1 MTAHGTLQRFFISL
15 WRRDLEK
22 KSTTHTP
29 LGVSSHYTSPQWP
42 GRRKTISGSCGTRI
56 SAQIVAKDI
65 PEGKRVGS
73 GKKSEGGFCSLDCY
87 ASYYKGALIERA
99 KKAAVFA
106 ERHRK
111 S

>member
-1 MTAHGTLQRFFISL
+1 MARSEEDYLREL
-15 WRRDLEK
+15 WDK
-22 KSTTHTP
+22 NICP
-29 LGVSSHYTSPQWP
+29 N
-42 GRRKTISGSCGTRI
+42 CG
-56 SAQIVAKDI
+56 KDI

-99 KKAAVFA
+99 KKAAAFA